1 MDLQQV
7 MHQRHCV
14 RAFLDKP
21 VSESLIRDIL
31 EAARWAPSGVNTQPW
46 QVAVLQGDTQHQ
58 LSSRLLEMRERGVDP
73 NPDYAYYPDNW
84 VEPYRTRRISCGKAL
99 YGALNITREDKQR
112 QKIAW
117 ENNYRFF
124 GAPVGLL
131 FFIDKQLN
139 QGSWLDLGMF
149 LQNVMLAARAE
160 GLDTCPQAS
169 LAEYPDVVRELL
181 ALPDSLAVVCGMS
194 LGYADPEQA
203 VNQYQLPREDVD
215 SFTRWYA

>member
-1 MDLQQV
+1 MDTLQA
-7 MHQRHCV
+7 MHQRHCI

-21 VSESLIRDIL
+21 VSQDQIRDIL

-46 QVAVLQGDTQHQ
+46 HVAVVQGEIKQE
-58 LSSRLLEMRERGVDP
+58 LSRRLLEQREQENTP
-73 NPDYAYYPDNW
+73 NPDYAYYPDKW
-84 VEPYRTRRISCGKAL
+84 VEPYRTRRIVCGKAL
-99 YGALNITREDKQR
+99 YTALDIAREDKQR

-117 ENNYRFF
+117 ENNYQFF

-149 LQNVMLAARAE
+149 LQNVMLAARAM

-181 ALPDSLAVVCGMS
+181 ALPEDWAMACGIS
-194 LGYADPEQA
+194 LGYADTAQP
-203 VNQYQLPREDVD
+203 VNQFQLAREEVD

>member
-1 MDLQQV
+1 MDTLQA

-21 VSESLIRDIL
+21 VSETQVREIL

-46 QVAVLQGDTQHQ
+46 HVAVVQGEVKQE
-58 LSSRLLEMRERGVDP
+58 LSRRLLAQREQQIDP
-73 NPDYAYYPDNW
+73 NPDYAYYPDKW
-84 VEPYRTRRISCGKAL
+84 SEPYRTRRIVCGKTL
-99 YGALNITREDKQR
+99 YSALNIAREDKQR

-131 FFIDKQLN
+131 IFIDKQLN

-149 LQNVMLAARAE
+149 LQNIMLAARAL

-181 ALPDSLAVVCGMS
+181 ALPGDWSMACGIS
-194 LGYADPEQA
+194 LGYADPSQP
-203 VNQYQLPREDVD
+203 VNQFQLPREDVD

>member
-1 MDLQQV
+1 MDTLQA

-14 RAFLDKP
+14 RAFLDKH
-21 VSESLIRDIL
+21 VSESQVREIL

-46 QVAVLQGDTQHQ
+46 HVAVVQGEIKQE
-58 LSSRLLEMRERGVDP
+58 LSRRLLAQRAQEIDP

-84 VEPYRTRRISCGKAL
+84 AEPYRMRRIVCGKTL
-99 YGALNITREDKQR
+99 YTALNIAREDKQR

-149 LQNVMLAARAE
+149 LQNIMLAARAT

-169 LAEYPDVVRELL
+169 LAEYPDVVRDLL
-181 ALPDSLAVVCGMS
+181 ALPEDWAMACGIS
-194 LGYADPEQA
+194 LGYADTSQP
-203 VNQYQLPREDVD
+203 VNQFQLPREEVD

>member
-1 MDLQQV
+1 MDTLQT

-21 VSESLIRDIL
+21 VSESQVRDIL

-46 QVAVLQGDTQHQ
+46 HVAVIQGEMKQE
-58 LSSRLLEMRERGVDP
+58 LSRRLLAQREQEVAP

-84 VEPYRTRRISCGKAL
+84 VEPYRMRRIVCGKTL
-99 YGALNITREDKQR
+99 YTALNITREDKQR

-149 LQNVMLAARAE
+149 LQNVMLAARAM

-169 LAEYPDVVRELL
+169 LAEYPDVVRDLL
-181 ALPDSLAVVCGMS
+181 ALPDDWAMACGIS
-194 LGYADPEQA
+194 LGYADPSKP
-203 VNQYQLPREDVD
+203 VNQFQLPREEVD